1 MISQTTYQSRPAAEQ
16 NNSFTHDFGKVMERV
31 RLTLTDLFSHFPSG
45 IRKSRDAQKYL
56 GVDSNLS
63 WLLLKVLACPDALG
77 ASRFMPSGVSMQRVF
92 DAARKKGLDRAKVDE
107 AEQAFKTFERFV
119 EDHAGDRA
127 SLESMVAGRTF
138 GDQNDAIYQADLQS
152 RKAIFKGHMYY
163 WGMEVATRSV
173 TAVIA
178 PSQSD
183 KNKADY
189 GHIRTFHGLRR
200 LRAEANMLVD
210 RIQMLSG
217 DKQPVKT
224 PLMPIDPETMERIG
238 APLVETFCSKPLPEF
253 STISNEHGETRTELL
268 GAEVGQK
275 SRVDLAFGSLCRDT
289 DFTPGFNENQL
300 MIGTRTRVWI
310 PTKLLVLHILVHA
323 GSFPNDRMQ
332 PLLKVNGH
340 ALQTRPNDM
349 YEEHGQLPFTEQL
362 QYVGR
367 GEVGVHTID
376 VPKHVQIARYITD
389 KAGWN
394 LADFDVYRARIEYPM
409 MDTTVSGYLLFDE
422 D

>member
-1 MISQTTYQSRPAAEQ
+1 MIIHSSNQSNPTTEKED
-16 NNSFTHDFGKVMERV
+16 SFTADFGRVMDRV
-31 RLTLTDLFSHFPSG
+31 RLTLTDLFSHFPNG

-77 ASRFMPSGVSMQRVF
+77 ASRFVPSSVSMQRVF
-92 DAARKKGLDRAKVDE
+92 DAARKKGLDRAQVDE
-107 AEQAFKTFERFV
+107 AEQAFKEFEQYV

-138 GDQNDAIYQADLQS
+138 GDQTDPIYQADLQS

-178 PSQSD
+178 PSKEG
-183 KNKADY
+183 KNRVDY
-189 GHIRTFHGLRR
+189 GHIRTFQGLRR

-210 RIQMLSG
+210 RVQFFSG
-217 DKQPVKT
+217 DKHPDEAS
-224 PLMPIDPETMERIG
+224 LMPLDPDTVQRIG
-238 APLVETFCSKPLPEF
+238 APLIEEFCSKPLPEF

-275 SRVDLAFGSLCRDT
+275 SRVDLAFGSLRRKADI
-289 DFTPGFNENQL
+289 TPGFNEGQL
-300 MIGTRTRVWI
+300 MLGARTRVWI

-323 GSFPNDRMQ
+323 DGFPNERMQ

-340 ALQTRPNDM
+340 ALQTRPDDM
-349 YEEHGQLPFTEQL
+349 YEAHGQLPFTEQL

-367 GEVGVHTID
+367 GEVGAHTID
-376 VPKHVQIARYITD
+376 IPKHVQIARHITD

-394 LADFDVYRARIEYPM
+394 LTDFDVYRAKIEYPM
-409 MDTTVSGYLLFDE
+409 IDTTVSGYLLFDA